1 MKLENNFTVPA
12 NVETTWRAF
21 NDPETVAP
29 CFPGA
34 TLNSAE
40 GDSFTG
46 TVKVKLGPISL
57 TYKGKGS
64 FVERDEANHR
74 VVIDAQGSD
83 SRGNGTANAHVT
95 GTLTAEGDSQT
106 SVKMITDMTIT
117 GRPAQLGRGLIS
129 DVSDRI
135 VAQFSSAL
143 ADRLGEAGSAAAASP
158 TPTTAS
164 PSPSSEATTASP
176 SPSSEPTTAAARP
189 SPKPRTSG
197 PSEPAT
203 SETPPP
209 PSQAMANGAS
219 RARSS
224 RVEAIDLLDAAGAP
238 VLKRL
243 IPAAVGFAL
252 LLIVFV
258 LLRRRR
264 SR

>member
-12 NVETTWRAF
+12 DVDTTWRAF

-34 TLNSAE
+34 TLDSTE

-57 TYKGKGS
+57 TYKGKGT

-83 SRGNGTANAHVT
+83 SRGNGTASAHVT
-95 GTLTAEGDSQT
+95 GTLTPEGDSRT
-106 SVKMITDMTIT
+106 AVKMVTDMTVT
-117 GRPAQLGRGLIS
+117 GRPAQIGRGLIS
-129 DVSDRI
+129 DVSDKI
-135 VAQFSSAL
+135 VTQFSSAL
-143 ADRLGEAGSAAAASP
+143 ADRLGAGDSTDAPTDSTTADASAGDVQRPAPSAASTE
-158 TPTTAS
+158 TPTSAG
-164 PSPSSEATTASP
+164 A
-176 SPSSEPTTAAARP
+176 
-189 SPKPRTSG
+189 
-197 PSEPAT
+197 PA
-203 SETPPP
+203 
-209 PSQAMANGAS
+209 PSQVRADGAS
-219 RARSS
+219 RSRSS
-224 RVEAIDLLDAAGAP
+224 EVEAIDLLDAAGAP

-243 IPAAVGFAL
+243 MPVLGVAL
-252 LLIVFV
+252 LVVVFV

>member
-12 NVETTWRAF
+12 DVDTAWRAF
-21 NDPETVAP
+21 NDPATVAP

-34 TLNSAE
+34 TLVSTE

-57 TYKGKGS
+57 TYKGKGT
-64 FVERDEANHR
+64 FVERDEANRR

-83 SRGNGTANAHVT
+83 SRGNGTATAHVT
-95 GTLTAEGDSQT
+95 GTFTPKGDSQT
-106 SVKMITDMTIT
+106 AVNMVTDMTIT

-143 ADRLGEAGSAAAASP
+143 ADRLGEARSSDAAGTGTAEAAP
-158 TPTTAS
+158 AEP
-164 PSPSSEATTASP
+164 PSPRPRASKDAGPATAEPPAAVASGTTSTETP
-176 SPSSEPTTAAARP
+176 ETAA
-189 SPKPRTSG
+189 
-197 PSEPAT
+197 
-203 SETPPP
+203 PPP
-209 PSQAMANGAS
+209 PASQAMTNGAS
-219 RARSS
+219 RERSS
-224 RVEAIDLLDAAGAP
+224 QVEAIDLLDAAGAP

-243 IPAAVGFAL
+243 IPVVGVVL
-252 LLIVFV
+252 LVVVFV